1 MNSNDSFYFCTT
13 VIVHVFLYMCK
24 VLNRN
29 QDPQVCWE
37 VLCIPGNLCISLWKT
52 RFNSYWKRL
61 WILNSV
67 PPSLFCGLSFLIYL
81 SSHPCPQEKVV
92 LLITSSSVVK
102 DAVLNFQKLKKK
114 KKSEIQN
121 LIIIFFRMNT
131 IEEASEIMNEDV
143 LESSV
148 DGFSYGFYWNCNR
161 QNYQPL

>member
-1 MNSNDSFYFCTT
+1 MPREGREP
-13 VIVHVFLYMCK
+13 LM
-24 VLNRN
+24 
-29 QDPQVCWE
+29 
-37 VLCIPGNLCISLWKT
+37 
-52 RFNSYWKRL
+52 
-61 WILNSV
+61 
-67 PPSLFCGLSFLIYL
+67 LSFLIYL

-131 IEEASEIMNEDV
+131 IEEASEIRNEDV